1 MAKKIILTL
10 LGLVCLIGLLGW
22 SKLAQ
27 FKAMSAQSSGPQ
39 PDSVSTAEVKEERW
53 QPTYDAVGS
62 ITAVQGVVVSA
73 EVAGK
78 ITRIAFESGAEVK
91 AGDLLIELDT
101 STEQAQLRSAEAAAQ
116 LAEVSLVRARD
127 LLEKQS
133 TSQADL
139 DAADA
144 QSKSAQAQLEN
155 IRAVIAKKTIRAPFT
170 GRVGIR
176 QANLGQYLGSGD
188 PIVVLQSLDPVYVDF
203 SLTQQRVSQLAV
215 DLDVRVTSDAFA
227 DHVFGGKITAI
238 NPSVDPVTRSVKI
251 QATLANPEHR
261 LLPGMF
267 ANVAVM
273 LPTQQRVITIP
284 ITAVIYATFGDSV
297 YVVEDAKEGGGKVV
311 RQQFVRLG
319 EARGDFVAVTQGLKP
334 GEIVV
339 GTGAFKL
346 HNGAPVVIHNE
357 YAPKPELAPKPVD
370 A

>member
-1 MAKKIILTL
+1 MVKKIGLTL

-22 SKLAQ
+22 SKIAQ
-27 FKAMSAQSSGPQ
+27 FKAMGAQSHGPQ
-39 PDSVSTAEVKEERW
+39 PDSVSTAEVKEESW
-53 QPTYDAVGS
+53 QPTFDAVGS
-62 ITAVQGVVVSA
+62 VTAVQGVVVSA
-73 EVAGK
+73 EMAGK
-78 ITRIAFESGAEVK
+78 VTRIAFESGAEVK
-91 AGDLLIELDT
+91 EGDVLVEFDT
-101 STEQAQLRSAEAAAQ
+101 STEQAQLRSAEAVAR
-116 LAEVSLVRARD
+116 LAELSLVRARD

-139 DAADA
+139 DAAE
-144 QSKSAQAQLEN
+144 AQAAGAKAQEEN

-176 QANLGQYLGSGD
+176 QANLGQYLASGD

-203 SLTQQRVSQLAV
+203 SLTQQRVSQLSAG
-215 DLDVRVTSDAFA
+215 LDVRVTSDAFTG
-227 DHVFGGKITAI
+227 HIFNGKLTAI
-238 NPSVDPVTRSVKI
+238 NPSVDPVTRSVKV
-251 QATLANPEHR
+251 QATLANTDRR

-284 ITAVIYATFGDSV
+284 ITSVIYAPFGDSV

-319 EARGDFVAVTQGLKP
+319 EARGDFVAVTEGLKI
-334 GEIVV
+334 GETVV

-346 HNGAPVVIHNE
+346 RNGSPVVIHNE